1 MLFEAHPLLNAMDHA
16 SLKRDRHKASYDH
29 ARHTLATGPAH
40 VPAGHVPALRELA
53 RACAH
58 LLGFLATARR

>member
-1 MLFEAHPLLNAMDHA
+1 MDHA